1 MTHWYA
7 IRTATR
13 QEAKAAASIREYG
26 CNVYLPVETR
36 WKITKRLKERTHVP
50 LFAGYLFVECE
61 PEQTPAILDLE
72 GVHQFVRYITPNGDP
87 APMPIPAAQIEG
99 VRQEEEAGRYDITR
113 PSKRQRELAE
123 RKAKALK
130 SGAEMRITDGPF
142 AGFLA
147 RVIETRMSERA
158 ALVDVTLFGRVS
170 RVELP
175 VGDLEAV

>member
-1 MTHWYA
+1 MTNWYA
-7 IRTATR
+7 VRTATR

-36 WKITKRLKERTHVP
+36 WRITKRLKERTHVP

-61 PEQTPAILDLE
+61 PEETPAILDLE
-72 GVHQFVRYITPNGDP
+72 GVHQFIRYIRPDGVP
-87 APMPIPAAQIEG
+87 VPMPLPAREIEA
-99 VRQEEEAGRYDITR
+99 VQQEEASGRYDVTR

-130 SGAEMRITDGPF
+130 GGAEMRITDGPF

-158 ALVDVTLFGRVS
+158 ALVDVTLFGRTS
-170 RVELP
+170 RIELP